1 MKSESRSVVSDCL
14 RPLYTVHGILQ
25 ARILEWVVFPFS
37 MGSSQSRNRTRVSYI
52 AGNSLPTE
60 LSGKPLYP
68 VCREYMYYIK
78 STCFL
83 FLVSCRF
90 LYTAEI
96 AVSLLH
102 YSFCCFLVV
111 TPTFIWKDN
120 ILCKKTT
127 FTRLPYSWGWGAC
140 NMTNSWTMRYK
151 QKFYVGPLRLLI
163 KEKR

>member
-1 MKSESRSVVSDCL
+1 MFYTWQLSILLIVFFHLSYYSVGTRVFFPKCTWSDEALQHRSSW
-14 RPLYTVHGILQ
+14 P
-25 ARILEWVVFPFS
+25 
-37 MGSSQSRNRTRVSYI
+37 RNWTRVSCI
-52 AGNSLPTE
+52 AGDSLPTE

-68 VCREYMYYIK
+68 VCREYTYYIK

-83 FLVSCRF
+83 FLVSFRF
-90 LYTAEI
+90 LYIAEI

-127 FTRLPYSWGWGAC
+127 FTRLPYSWVGAC
-140 NMTNSWTMRYK
+140 DMTNSWTMSYK
-151 QKFYVGPLRLLI
+151 
-163 KEKR
+163 

>member
-1 MKSESRSVVSDCL
+1 MKVKITQFCL
-14 RPLYTVHGILQ
+14 TLCNPMDYTVHRSLQ
-25 ARILEWVVFPFS
+25 ARILECVVFPFS
-37 MGSSQSRNRTRVSYI
+37 MGSSQSRNWTRVSCI
-52 AGNSLPTE
+52 AGDSLPTE

-68 VCREYMYYIK
+68 VCREYTYYIK

-83 FLVSCRF
+83 FLVSFRF
-90 LYTAEI
+90 LYIAEI

-127 FTRLPYSWGWGAC
+127 FTRLPYSWVGAC
-140 NMTNSWTMRYK
+140 DMTNSWTMSYK
-151 QKFYVGPLRLLI
+151 
-163 KEKR
+163 